1 MIDNVKRMQILEEE
15 IEVLRGQLQE
25 HDTGHIHTAIGV
37 LQDRVRELRQEEL
50 EYQRARN
57 KTYAETND

>member
-15 IEVLRGQLQE
+15 IEVLKGQIQE
-25 HDTGHIHTAIGV
+25 HDTGHIITAVNV
-37 LQDRVRELRQEEL
+37 LEKRVKELYNEEL
-50 EYQRARN
+50 EYQRVRN